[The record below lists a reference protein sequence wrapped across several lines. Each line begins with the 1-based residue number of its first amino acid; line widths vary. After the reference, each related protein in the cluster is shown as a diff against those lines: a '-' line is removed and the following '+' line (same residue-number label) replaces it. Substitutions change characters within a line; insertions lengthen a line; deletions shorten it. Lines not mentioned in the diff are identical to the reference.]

1 MKKTIPTILILVMLA
16 SILSSCV
23 TKTHVTFNTDKPGA
37 DVYVNGEYIGKTPV
51 TKKLSNA
58 IWEDPDI
65 LIKKDGYK
73 DMHLSVQK
81 EVKTVNLIC
90 GLLLWWPSLLWVH
103 GPKGHQYYILSPID
117 R

>member
-1 MKKTIPTILILVMLA
+1 MKRAISAALMLVMLA

-23 TKTHVTFNTDKPGA
+23 TKTHVTFNTDTAGA

-51 TKKLSNA
+51 SKKMSNA
-58 IWEDPDI
+58 VWEDPDI
-65 LIKKDGYK
+65 LIKKDGYQ
-73 DMHLSVQK
+73 DMHFSVQK

-103 GPKGHQYYILSPID
+103 GPKGQQHYMLTPVK
-117 R
+117 